1 MTFKEFKTWLER
13 EYEAVADI
21 KSDCIKKGYYG
32 SANFWIG
39 YSKAMGE
46 ILSTLDSVEQGE
58 VQNKVRNDFSWDNV
72 NIGDKCIN
80 GNYIGTVF
88 RLIFDSDGYCCG
100 MVVNFSNESDYKWA
114 IAYQDDEYKNL
125 KQIGGWVNE

>member
-21 KSDCIKKGYYG
+21 KSDCIKKGYHD

-46 ILSTLDSVEQGE
+46 ILSTLASVRQEKAQ
-58 VQNKVRNDFSWDNV
+58 KTHNDFSWENV
-72 NIGDKCIN
+72 KLGDK
-80 GNYIGTVF
+80 
-88 RLIFDSDGYCCG
+88 
-100 MVVNFSNESDYKWA
+100 VVNRADFVGKVVSLIYTENGFSSMRVFYEEDGGCYSTC
-114 IAYQDDEYKNL
+114 YQDDDYKMF
-125 KQIGGWVNE
+125 KQIGDWVNE